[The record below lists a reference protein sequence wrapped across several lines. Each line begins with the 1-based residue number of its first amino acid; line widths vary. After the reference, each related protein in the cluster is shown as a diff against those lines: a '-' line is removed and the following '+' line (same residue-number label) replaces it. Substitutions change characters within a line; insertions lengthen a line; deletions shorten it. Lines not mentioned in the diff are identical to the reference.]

1 MQRKNERFVERL
13 PLVPNRPWLAYLVST
28 WLCLAALGIRLAAVH
43 ILPSGFPYVT
53 FFPAVILSS
62 FLFGV
67 RPGLFATVLCGI
79 FSWHFFLSLT
89 LPLGFRIDTLLALG
103 FYLLVCGTDI
113 ALVHFMQQ
121 ANYNLG
127 VERERGRILA
137 ENRET
142 LFREL
147 QHRVSNNIQV
157 VAALISLQRGNVADD
172 IARRALDA
180 ASSRLNLVGRIS
192 RALYDPS
199 GQRLGVRTFIATLT
213 SDILEA
219 SGRSDIAIELDVD
232 EAITFNPDTAVPMAL
247 ILGEAI
253 SNALEHG
260 FAGRAEGMIVLRLH
274 PSEEGKIL
282 LEVAD
287 NGCGLPQDFV
297 PEQSG
302 SLGLRI
308 ATALAQQLGGMFSL
322 VPGKNGGTRA
332 LLEIPV

>member
-13 PLVPNRPWLAYLVST
+13 PLVPDNPWLAYSVSAV
-28 WLCLAALGIRLAAVH
+28 LCVVALGIRLSVVAV
-43 ILPSGFPYVT
+43 LPSGFPYVT

-67 RPGLFATVLCGI
+67 RAGIFAAALCGA
-79 FSWHFFLSLT
+79 FSWHFFLSPA
-89 LPLGFRIDTLLALG
+89 LPPGFRIDTMLALG

-113 ALVHFMQQ
+113 ALVHLMQR
-121 ANYNLG
+121 ANYNLA
-127 VERERGRILA
+127 VERERGRVLA

-157 VAALISLQRGNVADD
+157 VAALISLQRANVADD
-172 IARRALDA
+172 VARRALDE
-180 ASSRLNLVGRIS
+180 ASGRLNLVGRIS

-213 SDILEA
+213 GDILEA

-232 EAITFNPDTAVPMAL
+232 ETITFNPDTAVPMAL

-260 FAGRAEGMIVLRLH
+260 FAGRAEGVIVLRLH
-274 PSEEGKIL
+274 PSGDGKIL

-287 NGCGLPQDFV
+287 NGCGLPEGFAPDRA
-297 PEQSG
+297 G

-308 ATALAQQLGGMFSL
+308 ASALAQQLGGVFSL
-322 VPGKNGGTRA
+322 TPGQNGGARA